1 MVLRPVSDSDAAA
14 EVLPVF
20 EDAKKL
26 LGMKAVP
33 LMLRFIANTPS
44 YLQYLW
50 EKMRYDL
57 QSEAF
62 GELSE
67 KLISFSLSSTGIIY
81 FPSSRALAFT
91 ATLTSAQRKELETL
105 VHDLLFLNSVLF
117 LFTLDLRE
125 DLKSAFTQ
133 AEEMQRISSRE
144 GLFQSEGEAAISG
157 EAREITPVTSRM
169 LAPLFGSTM
178 PSLPRVEDFFSIVDQ
193 EMVRLGKT
201 ESYLK
206 TRVEL
211 ERIGLQFL
219 SAVPYRM
226 NSNYKVFMEL
236 VEDKYVA
243 YDLLYLLTH
252 VFPSEFPRLLIIAAL
267 MKCLLDDEKRRII
280 T

>member
-211 ERIGLQFL
+211 
-219 SAVPYRM
+219 
-226 NSNYKVFMEL
+226 
-236 VEDKYVA
+236 
-243 YDLLYLLTH
+243 
-252 VFPSEFPRLLIIAAL
+252 
-267 MKCLLDDEKRRII
+267 
-280 T
+280 